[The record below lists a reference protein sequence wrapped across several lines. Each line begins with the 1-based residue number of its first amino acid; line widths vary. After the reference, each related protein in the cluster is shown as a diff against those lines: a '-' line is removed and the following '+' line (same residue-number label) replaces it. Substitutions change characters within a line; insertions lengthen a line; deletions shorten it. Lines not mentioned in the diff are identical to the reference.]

1 MKQEISIALLKK
13 DMTYLKEGIDDIRSS
28 LETMVP
34 KDDEYKQ
41 MKVKV
46 DKLWDNQ
53 NRIIGWM
60 MGAGAAG
67 GGVAVLIKSLVT
79 QVIAMM

>member
-13 DMTYLKEGIDDIRSS
+13 DMTYLKEGIDDIRGS
-28 LETMVP
+28 LKTMVP
-34 KDDEYKQ
+34 NDDEFKQ
-41 MKVKV
+41 MKERV

-53 NRIIGWM
+53 NKMIGWM
-60 MGAGAAG
+60 VGAGATG
-67 GGVAVLIKSLVT
+67 GGIAVLVKSLVT